1 MFVSEG
7 NKRGVV
13 VLILLGILVV
23 FSPRIYGL
31 LKDEDAIHFN
41 RYALKSEME
50 ALNRKRTPAN
60 RSRSFYKKKHFKVP
74 PSQFNPNEYSKQQWM
89 YLGLSEKQAHVVLNF
104 TKRGVYHLEDMQRIF
119 VIPDELF
126 QLVKDSLVFPT
137 PPNTF
142 KKETIALKKEIVDLN
157 TASAEVLEKL
167 PGIGAYTAENIV
179 KYRSKL
185 GGFIAKE
192 QLLEVYHLNLQ
203 NYEQF
208 ESLVE
213 IKTPIEP
220 ISINTATFEQLS
232 AHPYLSKQVANSI
245 VKIRNQK
252 GGFKQLEELKA
263 SKLINEEL
271 YLKIK
276 PYITLE

>member
-13 VLILLGILVV
+13 VLILLGILIV
-23 FSPRIYGL
+23 FSPRLYGL
-31 LKDEDAIHFN
+31 LKGEEPIHFN
-41 RYALKSEME
+41 SSALKSEME
-50 ALNRKRTPAN
+50 VLHRKRIASN
-60 RSRSFYKKKHFKVP
+60 RYPSFQKKKRFKVP
-74 PSQFNPNEYSKQQWM
+74 PRQFNPNEYSKQQWM
-89 YLGLSEKQAHVVLNF
+89 YLGLSEKQANVVLNF

-137 PPNTF
+137 PPNQF
-142 KKETIALKKEIVDLN
+142 KKESIALKKERLDLN
-157 TASAEVLEKL
+157 SASAEALERL
-167 PGIGAYTAENIV
+167 PGIGAYTAGNIV
-179 KYRSKL
+179 KYRNKL

-213 IKTPIEP
+213 IKTPIQP
-220 ISINTATFEQLS
+220 ISINSATFEQLN

-245 VKIRNQK
+245 VKIRVQK
-252 GGFKQLEELKA
+252 GGFSQLEELKE